1 MSDVK
6 RLQPGD
12 LLDGRYS
19 IVQSL
24 AQGGFGQTHI
34 AEDQRRPGHPQCV
47 VKQLQ
52 PENRNPRLLET
63 AERLFFTEAETLEH
77 LGHHE
82 QIPRLLAYFQ
92 EGDEFYLVQEFVD
105 GQTLTNEIKLGE
117 PWPEAKVYE
126 LLRSV
131 LQVLAFIHQNG
142 VIHRDIKP
150 DNIIRRYADQQLVL
164 VDFGTVKQVRSHLT
178 AQGQMVPTVAIGTP
192 GYMPTE
198 QNRGNPRPNSD
209 IYALGMVG
217 IQAAT
222 GLSLTQL
229 QEDPETGE
237 LIWQPWAKVSDQLA
251 AVLNQ
256 MVRYHFKDRYQSA
269 VDVLKDLEASGAIT
283 SFSVLTADEADEAA
297 ADHEP
302 TDNHLVSETPA
313 NLSTHPPVRETPT
326 NSPPPAPT
334 VVVDPTV
341 GKSTQT
347 PPNYTQPQ
355 ATLPSGADPV
365 RPASSAQ
372 PTSIDP
378 SAQAQNTGS
387 GSTYGEVPVSQ
398 PSDISQRDNNR
409 ASKNKNRLLYLLAI
423 PVLLFMG
430 YGAFKLLGNG
440 TSSPISE
447 RVSSGDKLLIE
458 EIEGANSAFSDA
470 QEEGVEAMANED
482 YETAEEAFQTALN
495 SYRNAPET
503 VIYRNNAEI
512 GDDTAYTIAIA
523 VPIDN
528 ESEGGANDAQE
539 LLRGIAQAQT
549 EINEAG
555 GIDGTPLKVVIAD
568 DDGDPTVAKQ
578 IAETFVDDEN
588 ILGIVGHYS
597 SDTSLAASDIYQEE
611 GLVMI
616 SPTST
621 STELSTKGDYI
632 FRSLTT
638 DSFNTA
644 ALSRYMTRT
653 LAQEKAAIFYNSES
667 KYSEGLRELF
677 KKELDFES
685 GEVVAEF
692 DLFKGDFNSDNPDA
706 VAAAAD
712 AAVTEAIENGAET
725 IALFHNSGVLDTALA
740 VIEANQNQLTILS
753 GDSGYK
759 PEMTEISD
767 YTADTLVVTVPWNLL
782 GGNENSLFSNAARQL
797 WGGDVSWRTAMS
809 YDAVQALIE
818 AIRQS
823 DSRSGV
829 QDALLDPGFTA
840 DGAEEIIKFQST
852 TGDRD
857 GSPKLVTVGLNPQ
870 APDEYRFI
878 LIED

>member
-1 MSDVK
+1 MHDVK
-6 RLQPGD
+6 RLQPGN

-19 IVQSL
+19 IIQSL
-24 AQGGFGQTHI
+24 AQGGFGQTYI
-34 AEDQRRPGHPQCV
+34 AEDQRRPGNPQCV

-92 EGDEFYLVQEFVD
+92 EDNEFYLIQEFVD
-105 GQTLTNEIKLGE
+105 GQTLTHEIELGK
-117 PWPEAKVYE
+117 PWPESKVYE

-131 LQVLAFIHQNG
+131 LQILAFIHQNG

-150 DNIIRRYADQQLVL
+150 DNIIRRYADQRLVL

-178 AQGQMVPTVAIGTP
+178 AHGQMVPTVAIGTP

-237 LIWQPWAKVSDQLA
+237 LIWQPWAKQVSDQLA

-269 VDVLKDLEASGAIT
+269 VDVLEALKASGAIT
-283 SFSVLTADEADEAA
+283 SIDISTMDEIADGDSPSVSPSTPNLNLT
-297 ADHEP
+297 
-302 TDNHLVSETPA
+302 
-313 NLSTHPPVRETPT
+313 
-326 NSPPPAPT
+326 
-334 VVVDPTV
+334 VVDPTIGNV
-341 GKSTQT
+341 TQT
-347 PPNYTQPQ
+347 PPSYIQPQ
-355 ATLPSGADPV
+355 VAPV
-365 RPASSAQ
+365 SSAQ

-378 SAQAQNTGS
+378 SVQPQNAS
-387 GSTYGEVPVSQ
+387 STPAHSRIPVAQ
-398 PSDISQRDNNR
+398 PSDAPQLSNNR
-409 ASKNKNRLLYLLAI
+409 ASKKKNKFLYLLAI
-423 PVLLFMG
+423 PALIILG
-430 YGAFKLLGNG
+430 YGGFKLMGNG
-440 TSSPISE
+440 ASSSTSE

-458 EIEGANSAFSDA
+458 GIEGANSAFYDA
-470 QEEGVEAMANED
+470 QEEGVEAMIDKD
-482 YETAEEAFQTALN
+482 YETAEQAFQTALN
-495 SYRNAPET
+495 NYRNAPET
-503 VIYRNNAEI
+503 VIYKNNADI
-512 GDDTAYTIAIA
+512 GGGIAYTIAIA

-528 ESEGGANDAQE
+528 ETEEGANDAQE

-555 GIDGTPLKVVIAD
+555 GINGTPLKVIIAD
-568 DDGDPTVAKQ
+568 DDSDQSVAKQ
-578 IAETFVDDEN
+578 VAEAFVDNED
-588 ILGIVGHYS
+588 ILGVVGHYS
-597 SDTSLAASDIYQEE
+597 SDTSLVASDVYQEE

-638 DSFNTA
+638 DSFNAA

-653 LAQEKAAIFYNSES
+653 LTKEKAAIFYNSGNT
-667 KYSEGLRELF
+667 YSEGLRELF

-692 DLFKGDFNSDNPDA
+692 DLSKGDFNAADADA

-712 AAVTEAIENGAET
+712 NAVADAIDNGAEI
-725 IALFHNSGVLDTALA
+725 IALFNSSSPPKVFDAALA
-740 VIEANQNQLTILS
+740 VIEANQNQLPILS

-759 PEMTEISD
+759 PEMYEISE
-767 YTADTLVVTVPWNLL
+767 YTTGTLVVIIPWNLL
-782 GGNENSLFSNAARQL
+782 GGNENSPFSQAARQL

-809 YDAVQALIE
+809 YDATQALIE
-818 AIRQS
+818 AIKQS

-829 QDALLDPGFTA
+829 QAALLDPGFA
-840 DGAEEIIKFQST
+840 AEGVEEPIQFQST

-857 GSPKLVTVGLNPQ
+857 GSPKLVTVGPNPQ
-870 APDEYRFI
+870 SPGEYRFV
-878 LIED
+878 LVED